1 MGNNKSRVRRWKT
14 LEEELEALRNNPTA
28 QALLKDL
35 EEQDP
40 ERVEQLLEEL
50 REQADMEDEES

>member
-1 MGNNKSRVRRWKT
+1 VRRWKT